1 MNSFQYFFSIFR
13 SAKIL
18 PSESHSP
25 SPLYDLDRSQEDTL
39 SMKEENKLEQLSLMI
54 PSDLDRD
61 ILSPCIL
68 PKLKLAKK
76 NNITSFYS
84 SYDYAKLYKCIYLI
98 LLPYNPYF
106 DPYEIYW
113 LVIDKKYKKHISIKI
128 SLYQSNNNEV
138 LVECY
143 SMDKDD
149 KFWKIYHLLKKKCNN
164 VKDKLMD
171 TCEKEFFQQ
180 EFFEI

>member
-1 MNSFQYFFSIFR
+1 MSSFHYFFNIFR

-25 SPLYDLDRSQEDTL
+25 SPLYDLDRSQEQTL

-54 PSDLDRD
+54 PSDLDLE
-61 ILSPCIL
+61 IPSPCIL

-84 SYDYAKLYKCIYLI
+84 SYDYATLYKCIYLI
-98 LLPYNPYF
+98 LLDYNPYF
-106 DPYEIYW
+106 NPYEIYW
-113 LVIDKKYKKHISIKI
+113 LIIDKSYKKHTSIKI
-128 SLYQSNNNEV
+128 SLYQFNNNEI

-164 VKDKLMD
+164 VKENILDAWEND
-171 TCEKEFFQQ
+171 FDS
-180 EFFEI
+180 I